1 MVRHDWITRVY
12 VWIGVPEN
20 VVNIIVKLMEGW
32 KTRLEDGKGLRS
44 RKINIR
50 KGFLQ
55 RDSYSPVGA
64 CLMKVP
70 ISMLIDKTDGYTM
83 RRRDKGRVKRIQNLF
98 IDDFKIFQER
108 HRKLVNK
115 MIVKASMDTGPCYA
129 LHKK

>member
-1 MVRHDWITRVY
+1 MTRLDDK
-12 VWIGVPEN
+12 N
-20 VVNIIVKLMEGW
+20 VIVKLMEGW
-32 KTRLEDGKGLRS
+32 KTRLEVIEDGKGLTS

-64 CLMKVP
+64 CLMEVP
-70 ISMLIDKTDGYTM
+70 ISMLIDETDWYTM

-98 IDDFKIFQER
+98 IDDLKIFHES
-108 HRKLVNK
+108 HRKLEVVNK
-115 MIVKASMDTGPCYA
+115 MIVKANMDTGPYYA

>member
-1 MVRHDWITRVY
+1 MTRLDDK
-12 VWIGVPEN
+12 N
-20 VVNIIVKLMEGW
+20 VIVKLMEGW
-32 KTRLEDGKGLRS
+32 KTRLEVIEDGKGLTN

-64 CLMKVP
+64 CLMEVP
-70 ISMLIDKTDGYTM
+70 ISMLIDETDWYTM

-98 IDDFKIFQER
+98 IDDLEIFQES
-108 HRKLVNK
+108 HRKLEVVNK
-115 MIVKASMDTGPCYA
+115 MIVQVSMDTGPCYA